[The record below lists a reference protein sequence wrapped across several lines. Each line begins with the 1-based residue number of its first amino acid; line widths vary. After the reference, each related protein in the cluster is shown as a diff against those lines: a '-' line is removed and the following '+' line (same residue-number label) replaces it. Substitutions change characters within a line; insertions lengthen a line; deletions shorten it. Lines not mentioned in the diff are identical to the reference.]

1 MKTIV
6 AAFCDQAALDN
17 AIAYLQQRG
26 VADIQVLNSGSM
38 DNMATLSP
46 FNIPDE
52 KAQLY
57 AEVARRGAFVIAC
70 HTDHDAREMAR
81 ELDKMGSLDLDEARK
96 RWKKAGWNGYDVN
109 ALPYDA
115 NACATERT
123 ELERESGIRGTER
136 APIDARTATAGAEAR
151 DLDVIEERVNV
162 GKREVPRGG
171 VRVRTFVQE
180 RPVREDVQ
188 LTEER
193 IDVQRERVDEPISPA
208 AVDSTLT
215 EDEFVVTARGEEAVV
230 GKEARVVERVHVGK
244 TADTRTEHIE
254 ETERRRD
261 VDVQPVEERDVIGRP
276 HPRR

>member
-1 MKTIV
+1 MKTII
-6 AAFCDQAALDN
+6 AAFCDQAAADS

-26 VADIQVLNSGSM
+26 VTDLQQLGTPSTTGTNYLTG
-38 DNMATLSP
+38 LSA
-46 FNIPDE
+46 FNLPDD

-57 AEVARRGAFVIAC
+57 AEVARRGAIVIAA

-81 ELDKMGSLDLDEARK
+81 DLDKMGSLDLDAAAK
-96 RWKKAGWNGYDVN
+96 RWRKAGWDGYDIN

-115 NACATERT
+115 NACATERS
-123 ELERESGIRGTER
+123 ELLRESAVGVDGV
-136 APIDARTATAGAEAR
+136 PAR
-151 DLDVIEERVNV
+151 DLDVIEEKVNI
-162 GKREVPRGG
+162 GKREVDRGG

-180 RPVREDVQ
+180 RPVRENVK

-193 IDVQRERVDEPISPA
+193 VDVRRERVDEPIAPGA
-208 AVDSTLT
+208 LDATMK

-244 TADTRTEHIE
+244 TADTRTEKIE

-261 VDVQPVEERDVIGRP
+261 VEVKPIEGTETRHRP
-276 HPRR
+276 RH